1 MSITKKS
8 NVVIIVLFS
17 IIVIGIL
24 ILLFNNLVQKPQSG
38 RNLQKKM
45 NMIKEQG
52 KDFKKVNI
60 NTAGLEK
67 LVKLPGVGPVKA
79 QAIIEYRDNIGKFE
93 SINEITN
100 VKGIGEATLAKLLPY
115 LEIIGDSAEQK
126 SFQSLEADKT
136 LTKKIN
142 INTASLNELTN
153 LPGIG
158 EKKAQAIIK
167 YREEVGDFQ
176 TKDDTC
182 HLYNLSHP
190 NPTKSNISPAN
201 VFQPGSNRVSAK
213 PDYFPDFINRKS
225 FQSF

>member
-8 NVVIIVLFS
+8 NVVIIVLIS

-24 ILLFNNLVQKPQSG
+24 ILLINNLAQKPQNG
-38 RNLQKKM
+38 RDLQKKM

-79 QAIIEYRDNIGKFE
+79 QAIIEYRENIGKFE
-93 SINEITN
+93 SVDEITK
-100 VKGIGEATLAKLLPY
+100 VKGIGEATLAKVEPY
-115 LEIIGDSAEQK
+115 LEVSGDSADVE
-126 SFQSLEADKT
+126 SFQSSGGDKT
-136 LTKKIN
+136 LTTKIN

-167 YREEVGDFQ
+167 YREEVGDFT
-176 TKDDTC
+176 TKAEI
-182 HLYNLSHP
+182 
-190 NPTKSNISPAN
+190 KN
-201 VFQPGSNRVSAK
+201 VKGIGDGIYEKMKKKIKFK
-213 PDYFPDFINRKS
+213 
-225 FQSF
+225 

>member
-115 LEIIGDSAEQK
+115 LEIIGDSAEVEA
-126 SFQSLEADKT
+126 FQSSEADKT
-136 LTKKIN
+136 LIKKIN

-176 TKDDTC
+176 TKDEI
-182 HLYNLSHP
+182 
-190 NPTKSNISPAN
+190 KN
-201 VFQPGSNRVSAK
+201 VKGIGDGIYEKMKRKIRVK
-213 PDYFPDFINRKS
+213 
-225 FQSF
+225 